1 MEKGKYVEKD
11 WNNEN
16 KLSSLIH
23 ECIIIENNIYILI
36 KLIIQTKKWK
46 MKWTQKS
53 NFIEN
58 EKDNNRILY
67 NIINFGNLYKEN
79 SLFK

>member
-1 MEKGKYVEKD
+1 MNTK
-11 WNNEN
+11 
-16 KLSSLIH
+16 
-23 ECIIIENNIYILI
+23 I
-36 KLIIQTKKWK
+36 K
-46 MKWTQKS
+46 
-53 NFIEN
+53 FYPEN